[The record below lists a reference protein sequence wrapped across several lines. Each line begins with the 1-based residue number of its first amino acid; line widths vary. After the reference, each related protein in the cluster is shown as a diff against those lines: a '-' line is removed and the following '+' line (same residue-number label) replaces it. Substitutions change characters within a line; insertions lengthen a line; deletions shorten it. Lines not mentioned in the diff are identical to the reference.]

1 MMAASKPSSSLSKY
15 LDTKK
20 HDTRLIGPI
29 ERYLISRP
37 KEDRRTDVIHPSD
50 LCKRDFC
57 ARAYYFKVVGKA
69 PVEDNPNL
77 RLQNIFDEGH
87 AIHAKWQSRIGEMG
101 NLYGKWKCLNC
112 HHTFWAQSPFHCHS
126 CGSDLLKYAEVG
138 LIDDDLLLAGHA
150 DGWVRGLGA
159 DFFLEVKSVGPGTI
173 RMEQPAL
180 IIDTDVETAWK
191 NIRRPFPTYLRQGF
205 LYLEIAHMM
214 EAKGLLEYPAPNEIV
229 FIMEL
234 KLNQAYKEFVV
245 QRNADIAKDML
256 DTAFDIQYAVRTS
269 HVAPTCSQSTTGS
282 CKACAPFSELV
293 G

>member
-1 MMAASKPSSSLSKY
+1 MAARKPSSSLSKY
-15 LDTKK
+15 LDSKK
-20 HDTRLIGPI
+20 VDTRLVGPI
-29 ERYLISRP
+29 ERHLMARP

-57 ARAYYFKVVGKA
+57 ARAYYFKIVGKA
-69 PVEDNPNL
+69 PEESNPNL

-87 AIHAKWQSRIGEMG
+87 AIHAKWQNRIAEMG
-101 NLYGKWKCLNC
+101 NLYGKWKCSVC
-112 HHTFWAQSPFHCHS
+112 QHVWWDQSPHNCTS
-126 CGSDLLKYAEVG
+126 CGSGLLKYAEVG

-150 DGWVRGLGA
+150 DGWVRGLGD

-173 RMEQPAL
+173 RMEQPSL

-205 LYLEIAHMM
+205 LYIEIAHMM

-229 FIMEL
+229 FLMEL

-269 HVAPTCSQSTTGS
+269 HVAPTCSQSITGS
-282 CKACAPFSELV
+282 CKACAPFAELV